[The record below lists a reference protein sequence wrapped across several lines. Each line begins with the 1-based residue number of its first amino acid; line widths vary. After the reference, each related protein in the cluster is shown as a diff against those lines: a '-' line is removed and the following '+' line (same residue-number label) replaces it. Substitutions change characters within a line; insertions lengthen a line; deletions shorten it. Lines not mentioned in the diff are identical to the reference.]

1 MSSFENTL
9 LILLKERNGLLKKQ
23 NELLEKIHNDLI
35 NINGGILRS
44 KELRNSILF
53 FKNRKKYR

>member
-35 NINGGILRS
+35 NINGGLP
-44 KELRNSILF
+44 
-53 FKNRKKYR
+53 